1 MLSKHLRLR
10 AVLPLEGRCEV
21 GKRRGAARLGGG
33 MNGMCCACGAV
44 AVTRG
49 LGRLLPRVA
58 RHEDNVAA
66 APGGFGG
73 EGVADAAGRAG
84 DDCPRPVVGRG
95 SE

>member
-1 MLSKHLRLR
+1 
-10 AVLPLEGRCEV
+10 V
-21 GKRRGAARLGGG
+21 GWGDSFHA
-33 MNGMCCACGAV
+33 
-44 AVTRG
+44 
-49 LGRLLPRVA
+49 VA